1 MLEKIKGLNDD
12 QIKELYNK
20 FEEYDDEKIYFNGDE
35 FFSKFFDYSIYYAI
49 ETVNTSKKYN
59 YTDNYVKFDEDGE
72 SLISSNDIKNLIND
86 WSFLEKIDQ

>member
-20 FEEYDDEKIYFNGDE
+20 YEEYDDEKIYFNNDE
-35 FFSKFFDYSIYYAI
+35 FFTTFFDYSIYQAI

-72 SLISSNDIKNLIND
+72 SLISSNDIKKLISD
-86 WSFLEKIDQ
+86 WSFLEKID